1 MLAAVVV
8 VVIKHTL
15 LVVRLDPAVEGLEDE
30 DQIQVGKQLLL
41 ELPIRVVAAEA
52 VTQLVVL
59 AG

>member
-1 MLAAVVV
+1 VVV